1 MFVVHQN
8 GGVQSHTKRLR
19 IPGKPQ
25 LVPQVLNLYGVRR
38 VRGADL
44 RLSPC
49 FLPTSGKA
57 ERAESTRD
65 SVVLTTLSRPL
76 EQEVGIPTNVSES
89 ISKRVDQD
97 EFEKALFVFRRIS
110 SDAKV
115 KEGVRKATAKV
126 DVTQVHRAGLAYRTT
141 YAGPSYAVTTH
152 EQWWQTDRT
161 RAFAI
166 ERASE
171 RERSRTR
178 ATTSTLQTSSQRATK
193 MTY

>member
-1 MFVVHQN
+1 MGAHGTTGSGTVGRGLQSEDAVVVFARSCGSVCNKPPTHTEGPQIWGFRLKRKKKKLWFSMFVVHQN

-38 VRGADL
+38 VRGAHL

-65 SVVLTTLSRPL
+65 SVVLPTLSRPL
-76 EQEVGIPTNVSES
+76 EQEVTIPTNVSES

-97 EFEKALFVFRRIS
+97 EFEIFVHPTP
-110 SDAKV
+110 D
-115 KEGVRKATAKV
+115 
-126 DVTQVHRAGLAYRTT
+126 
-141 YAGPSYAVTTH
+141 
-152 EQWWQTDRT
+152 
-161 RAFAI
+161 
-166 ERASE
+166 
-171 RERSRTR
+171 
-178 ATTSTLQTSSQRATK
+178 
-193 MTY
+193 

>member
-57 ERAESTRD
+57 ERAESTR
-65 SVVLTTLSRPL
+65 
-76 EQEVGIPTNVSES
+76 IPTNVSES